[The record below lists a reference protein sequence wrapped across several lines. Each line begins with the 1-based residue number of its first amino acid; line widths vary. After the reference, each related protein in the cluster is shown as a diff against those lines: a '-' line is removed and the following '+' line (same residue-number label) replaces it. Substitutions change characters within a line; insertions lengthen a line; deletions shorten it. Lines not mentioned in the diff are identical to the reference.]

1 MKNPIKN
8 SADKILEKF
17 QKIEEKGQTALGPAL
32 LSAIYMISN
41 ANPGSMI
48 ILCTDGLANLGLGSF
63 DVAASEEDLQ
73 TSNKFYE
80 EIANLAKSFGIAI
93 SVVTIKGEACKMEVL
108 NKLAD
113 ITNGNVTRVN
123 PQDLSKNFANML

>member
-41 ANPGSMI
+41 AKPGSMI

-63 DVAASEEDLQ
+63 DVAASEDLQ
-73 TSNKFYE
+73 ASNKFYE

-113 ITNGNVTRVN
+113 ITNGYLIYIIFSCYNLKI
-123 PQDLSKNFANML
+123 QQ